1 MLEEI
6 EIKTVKLR
14 QLINRKQLSGILLSS
29 QTNFLWLTGG
39 RRNEVIKNYDISL
52 VYLFITKDDKYL
64 ISSSSDSARVMD
76 EELSGLGFNLIKY
89 DWYNQSPIN
98 IISKHYPAAKI
109 GADFYDPNLEFLEDD
124 LARLRIDLTKSE
136 IDRIRKFCM
145 DYSMFFT
152 DFCLQLKPGFLEEEI
167 AYDFTYRLL
176 KKGIRVPVIL
186 VGSDERVFK
195 YRHPVATSKKV
206 EKYILLATV
215 AERDGVNISVS
226 RSVYFGKA
234 PEDLNKRQEAVNYIE
249 AIYCSKSKPGE
260 KLKNILESGKE
271 AYKGVSYENEWKNHT
286 QGGIVAYQPR
296 EVLATESCD
305 LQLSSNNLV
314 SWNPTVPGA
323 KAEDII
329 LIKDN
334 GAEQLSIDKRWPCSE
349 IKIGNEKYLKP
360 KILEL

>member
-1 MLEEI
+1 MEEI
-6 EIKTVKLR
+6 EIKTEKLR

-29 QTNFLWLTGG
+29 QSNFLWLTGG
-39 RRNEVIKNYDISL
+39 RRNEVIKNFDISL
-52 VYLFITKDDKYL
+52 VHLFITKDSKYL
-64 ISSSSDSARVMD
+64 ISSKSDSARVMD
-76 EELSGLGFNLIKY
+76 EELSGLGFNLIEY
-89 DWYNQSPIN
+89 DWYNQSPLNVIEEN
-98 IISKHYPAAKI
+98 YPKARI
-109 GADFYDPNLEFLEDD
+109 GADFYDPKLELVEDD
-124 LARLRIDLTKSE
+124 IAKLRIDLTESE
-136 IDRIRKFCM
+136 IDRIKKFCM

-152 DFCLQLKPGFLEEEI
+152 DFCLQLKSGCLEEEI
-167 AYDFTYRLL
+167 AHDFTCRLS
-176 KKGIRVPVIL
+176 KEGIRVTVML
-186 VGSDERVFK
+186 VGSDERIFK
-195 YRHPVATSKKV
+195 YRHPVATPKKV

-215 AERDGVNISVS
+215 AERDGISISVS

-249 AIYCSKSKPGE
+249 AVYCSKSKPGE
-260 KLKNILESGKE
+260 KLNSILGSGKK
-271 AYKGVSYENEWKNHT
+271 AYKEVSYENEWKNHT

>member
-6 EIKTVKLR
+6 EIKTAKLG
-14 QLINRKQLSGILLSS
+14 QLIKRKQLSGILLSS

-39 RRNEVIKNYDISL
+39 RRNEVIRNCDISL
-52 VYLFITKDDKYL
+52 VYLFITKDNKYL
-64 ISSSSDSARVMD
+64 ISSSSDSARVME

-89 DWYNQSPIN
+89 DWYNQSPLN
-98 IISKHYPAAKI
+98 VISKNYAASKI
-109 GADFYDPNLEFLEDD
+109 GADFYDPNLEFVEDD
-124 LARLRIDLTKSE
+124 LAKLRIDLTRFE
-136 IDRIRKFCM
+136 INRIKKFCM

-152 DFCLQLKPGFLEEEI
+152 DFCLQLKPGLLEEEI
-167 AYDFTYRLL
+167 AHDFTCKLL

-206 EKYILLATV
+206 GKYILLATV
-215 AERDGVNISVS
+215 AEKDGINISIT
-226 RSVYFGKA
+226 RSVHFGKA

-249 AIYCSKSKPGE
+249 AIYYSKSKPGE
-260 KLKNILESGKE
+260 KLNNIIESGKK
-271 AYKGVSYENEWKNHT
+271 AYKLVSFGDEWKNHT
-286 QGGIVAYQPR
+286 QGGIVAYKPR

-305 LQLSSNNLV
+305 LELSSNNLI
-314 SWNPTVPGA
+314 SWNPTVSGA
-323 KAEDII
+323 KAEDMI
-329 LIKDN
+329 LVKNN